1 MRFLT
6 YLIVASVLFCSL
18 IPAGYMP
25 NSADKEHFFN
35 IVICTG
41 YGAQTI
47 AVDENGQP
55 VKQDH
60 SEHQKQKG
68 HKTPCPF
75 ALNAHA
81 TTPADPIAG
90 LAVPADYTA
99 LLFTAPSAHPATATL
114 RKTAPP
120 RAPPLFS

>member
-6 YLIVASVLFCSL
+6 YLIVASVLFRSL

-25 NSADKEHFFN
+25 NSADKERFFN

-55 VKQDH
+55 VKQ
-60 SEHQKQKG
+60 EHQKQTG
-68 HKTPCPF
+68 HKAPCPF
-75 ALNAHA
+75 ALNTHA

-90 LAVPADYTA
+90 LAIPADYTA
-99 LLFTAPSAHPATATL
+99 LLFTAPSAHPATAGL

>member
-6 YLIVASVLFCSL
+6 WLLVASVLLRSF

-25 NSADKEHFFN
+25 SSADSQHFFN

-60 SEHQKQKG
+60 SEHQKHNG
-68 HKTPCPF
+68 HKAPCPF
-75 ALNAHA
+75 ALNTHA
-81 TTPADPIAG
+81 TTPADPSAG
-90 LAVPADYTA
+90 LAVPAEYIA
-99 LLFTAPSAHPATATL
+99 LLFTAPASHPATAGL

-120 RAPPLFS
+120 RAPPFLS

>member
-6 YLIVASVLFCSL
+6 CLIVASLLLRSL

-25 NSADKEHFFN
+25 GSTDNQHFFN

-55 VKQDH
+55 VKQ
-60 SEHQKQKG
+60 EHQKETG
-68 HKTPCPF
+68 HKAPCPF
-75 ALNAHA
+75 ALNTHA
-81 TTPADPIAG
+81 TTPADPIAGG

-99 LLFTAPSAHPATATL
+99 LLFTAPAAHPAMATL